1 MISIVIYLIKI
12 FILAKRVADLLSDHG
27 GEVVVGGK
35 VELKDKYIE
44 PTIIFKPKLDS
55 DLMKYEIFGPI
66 LPVIPYKNVEETIN
80 FINSRDKPLA
90 LYYFGENN

>member
-1 MISIVIYLIKI
+1 ML
-12 FILAKRVADLLSDHG
+12 RDHG

-35 VELKDKYIE
+35 HDLKDRYIE
-44 PTIIFKPKLDS
+44 PTVIFRPKLDS

-66 LPVIPYKNVEETIN
+66 LPVIPFKNAEETIA

-90 LYYFGENN
+90 LYYFGLNA